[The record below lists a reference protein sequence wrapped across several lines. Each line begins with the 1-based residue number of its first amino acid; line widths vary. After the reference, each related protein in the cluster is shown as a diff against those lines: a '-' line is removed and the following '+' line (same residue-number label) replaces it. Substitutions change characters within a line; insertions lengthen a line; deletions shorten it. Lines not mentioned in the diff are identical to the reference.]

1 MKLKERSSLCFWF
14 DSAECGPSC
23 MVHDMFL
30 SFVPEVLQA
39 FMTSLCNTGHHNAT
53 QYLSLFLSIHNVYY
67 WSWMILVWSE
77 ILAKSA
83 AWRLPMQSFTR
94 SCHSNNWSPLR
105 NARRTADQQSP
116 GRFLPLQDLRRNAY
130 VYIIMVW
137 FIYVLVSFNMA
148 PSPTTLPLV
157 VVGGSCGRLVVI
169 TTDSS
174 AYTISSIQVLVYC

>member
-1 MKLKERSSLCFWF
+1 MGLLWNLKSVQVFVFGLIVPSAGPPACFMTCFWA
-14 DSAECGPSC
+14 STLKSWR
-23 MVHDMFL
+23 L
-30 SFVPEVLQA
+30 SWLRCA
-39 FMTSLCNTGHHNAT
+39 ILDIIMLHNI
-53 QYLSLFLSIHNVYY
+53 YLYFYLHNVYY

-116 GRFLPLQDLRRNAY
+116 GRFLPLQNLRRNAY
-130 VYIIMVW
+130 VYTIMVW

-148 PSPTTLPLV
+148 PPPTTLPLV

-174 AYTISSIQVLVYC
+174 TYRHYQ